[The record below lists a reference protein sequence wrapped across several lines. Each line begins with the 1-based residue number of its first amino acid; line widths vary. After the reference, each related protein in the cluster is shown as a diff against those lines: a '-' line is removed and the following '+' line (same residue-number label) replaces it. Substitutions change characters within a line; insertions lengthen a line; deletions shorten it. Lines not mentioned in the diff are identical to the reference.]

1 MTGTAKG
8 LTDVDD
14 ERARSTT
21 RDVAMRRARI
31 RELLTSRSSAT
42 TAEIAKHVG
51 VSEITVRRD
60 LEALSRAGVIDRVHG
75 GARIAASRPVVE
87 ENFSSRQQR
96 HLEEK
101 TRIGAAMARQIPDQ
115 SSIAMNDGTTVMQ
128 VGLALRESGKRCT
141 VTTNALNVAV
151 SLIDSANL
159 EIHVLGGLM
168 RRSSYGTY
176 SPIDHSL
183 PSMNFDL
190 AVLGAES
197 LDVHD
202 GVHLDHE
209 FDAVIARRMME
220 RASKVAVVADGSKW
234 SRSGRLRLAPW
245 DEIDLLVTTSCP
257 PDAKIEL
264 AKLGV
269 DVVVI

>member
-1 MTGTAKG
+1 MAGG
-8 LTDVDD
+8 DVD
-14 ERARSTT
+14 RGARSTT
-21 RDVAMRRARI
+21 RDVAMRQARV
-31 RELLTSRSSAT
+31 RELLSSRSSAT
-42 TAEIAKHVG
+42 TAEIAAHVG
-51 VSEITVRRD
+51 VSAITVRRD
-60 LEALSRAGVIDRVHG
+60 LDALSRAGVIDRVHG

-101 TRIGAAMARQIPDQ
+101 TRIGTAMAQRIPDA

-141 VTTNALNVAV
+141 LTTNALNVAV

-176 SPIDHSL
+176 SPIDRSL
-183 PSMNFDL
+183 PSMHFDL

-197 LDVHD
+197 LDVYD

-220 RASKVAVVADGSKW
+220 RATKVAIVADGSKW
-234 SRSGRLRLAPW
+234 SRSGRLQLADW
-245 DEIDLLVTTSCP
+245 DEIDLLITTSCTP
-257 PDAKIEL
+257 EARAEL
-264 AKLGV
+264 ERRGV
-269 DVVVI
+269 DVVVT